1 MYLHFLALHNLSM
14 FVLLQLIVIFLFLI
28 VILDMI
34 HFAVEVFQV

>member
-1 MYLHFLALHNLSM
+1 M